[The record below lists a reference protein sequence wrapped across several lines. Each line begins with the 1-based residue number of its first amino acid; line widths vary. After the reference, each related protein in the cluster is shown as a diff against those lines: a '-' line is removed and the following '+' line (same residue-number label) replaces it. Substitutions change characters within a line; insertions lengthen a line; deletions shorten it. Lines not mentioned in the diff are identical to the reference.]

1 MEKFISW
8 NDKISVG
15 IQEIDEQH
23 KRLVALINNLYD
35 AMVEGEDR
43 LETANKILTE
53 LMQYTIVHFAVE
65 ESLFRI
71 FDYPEYEAHCAQHQE
86 LREEVIDI
94 NTRVQKGERMIT
106 PELLFFLRK
115 WITNHIMVEDKAYAP
130 FLLEKGIEKNW
141 QRSSWLGR
149 IWPGSKQK

>member
-8 NDKISVG
+8 NDNISVG

-23 KRLVALINNLYD
+23 KQLVELINRLYD
-35 AMVEGEDR
+35 AMVEGENKQ
-43 LETANKILTE
+43 ETAREILTE
-53 LMQYTIVHFAVE
+53 LTQYTIVHFAVE

-71 FDYPEYEAHCAQHQE
+71 FDYPEYESHREHHQE
-86 LREEVIDI
+86 LRAQVADI
-94 NTRVQKGERMIT
+94 NARVQEGERMIT

-130 FLLEKGIEKNW
+130 FLLDKGIEKSW
-141 QRSSWLGR
+141 RRSSWLGR
-149 IWPGSKQK
+149 IWPGSKG

>member
-1 MEKFISW
+1 MEPFISW
-8 NDKISVG
+8 NDKISIG

-23 KRLVALINNLYD
+23 KQLVELINRLYD
-35 AMVEGEDR
+35 AMVQGEDR
-43 LETANKILTE
+43 QQTANEILNE

-71 FDYPEYEAHCAQHQE
+71 FDYPEYEAHRAQHQE
-86 LREEVIDI
+86 LREQVIDI
-94 NTRVQKGERMIT
+94 NTRAQGGERMIT

-115 WITNHIMVEDKAYAP
+115 WITNHIMVEDRAYAP

-141 QRSSWLGR
+141 RRSSWLGR
-149 IWPGSKQK
+149 IWPGAKR

>member
-1 MEKFISW
+1 MEQFISW
-8 NDKISVG
+8 NDNISVG

-23 KRLVALINNLYD
+23 KQLVELINRLYD
-35 AMVEGEDR
+35 AMVQGE
-43 LETANKILTE
+43 NKQDAAREILTE
-53 LMQYTIVHFAVE
+53 LTQYTIVHFAVE

-71 FDYPEYEAHCAQHQE
+71 FDYPEYESHREHHQE
-86 LREEVIDI
+86 LRDQVADI
-94 NTRVQKGERMIT
+94 NARIQEGERMIT

-141 QRSSWLGR
+141 RRSSWLGR
-149 IWPGSKQK
+149 IWPGSKR